1 MERIRGDMLKYSGY
15 RIGAFL
21 VITLLLVLSSSSGL
35 MAAASTTVS
44 IDDVRVPSGDTAT
57 VELWALNVTDL
68 AIFDITISYNAS
80 VVNVTGAENNPE
92 LGDSLNN
99 LENAGNGSVRLAS
112 YGYKHEGEG
121 LDGDVLLSTLTLQAV
136 GEIGDT
142 SNLSIGINTL
152 ADSSEVDIPADVWNG
167 SVSIIQAK
175 EAEEG
180 EGGSSGASGVSSDE
194 PSSNIVMREIR
205 DQYLYA
211 DRDVTYSF
219 TSGVPVYE
227 LAVRATSNTGL
238 ISAQV
243 ELLKDLSGRVSGP
256 PDGVVDEYINIWLGK
271 GDFGSQSVKEAV
283 IRFRVSKDWISE
295 HGVDSVLL
303 MQYSDGGWVELE
315 TARIGESGGDL
326 LYESST
332 DHLSSRFAIVGT
344 AEETASTEESMPVS
358 EEDLVETTPE
368 RATEGE
374 EGVGFPIPGFGAIFS
389 LIGLLATV
397 FLLRGRL

>member
-1 MERIRGDMLKYSGY
+1 MKRGMIVAGML
-15 RIGAFL
+15 
-21 VITLLLVLSSSSGL
+21 L
-35 MAAASTTVS
+35 MFSALTVS
-44 IDDVRVPSGDTAT
+44 AQALSIDAPKYAVVGETLSVT
-57 VELWALNVTDL
+57 VT
-68 AIFDITISYNAS
+68 S
-80 VVNVTGAENNPE
+80 
-92 LGDSLNN
+92 
-99 LENAGNGSVRLAS
+99 
-112 YGYKHEGEG
+112 
-121 LDGDVLLSTLTLQAV
+121 DGDVV
-136 GEIGDT
+136 EG
-142 SNLSIGINTL
+142 
-152 ADSSEVDIPADVWNG
+152 ADVYFVLNG
-167 SVSIIQAK
+167 GTPTHARTDEDGVAVYKPLLAGTLGITARYEGLTAEKTLSVEEVKAK
-175 EAEEG
+175 G
-180 EGGSSGASGVSSDE
+180 TSTPNEGGSSGASGVSSDE
-194 PSSNIVMREIR
+194 PSTNIEMYEKR

-227 LAVRATSNTGL
+227 LVVWATSNTGL

-256 PDGVVDEYINIWLGK
+256 PDGVVDEYTNIWLGR

-344 AEETASTEESMPVS
+344 VKETASTEESMPVS

>member
-1 MERIRGDMLKYSGY
+1 MKRGMIVAGML
-15 RIGAFL
+15 
-21 VITLLLVLSSSSGL
+21 L
-35 MAAASTTVS
+35 MFSALTVS
-44 IDDVRVPSGDTAT
+44 AQALSIDAPEYAVVGETLSVT
-57 VELWALNVTDL
+57 V
-68 AIFDITISYNAS
+68 AS
-80 VVNVTGAENNPE
+80 
-92 LGDSLNN
+92 
-99 LENAGNGSVRLAS
+99 
-112 YGYKHEGEG
+112 
-121 LDGDVLLSTLTLQAV
+121 DGDVIE
-136 GEIGDT
+136 G
-142 SNLSIGINTL
+142 
-152 ADSSEVDIPADVWNG
+152 ADVYFVLNG
-167 SVSIIQAK
+167 GTPTHARTDEDGVAVYKPLLAGTLGITARYEGLTAEKTLSVEEVKAK
-175 EAEEG
+175 EVKAKG
-180 EGGSSGASGVSSDE
+180 TSPPNEGGSSGASGVSSDE

>member
-1 MERIRGDMLKYSGY
+1 MLKYSGY
-15 RIGAFL
+15 KIGAFL

-44 IDDVRVPSGDTAT
+44 IDDVRVPSGGTAT
-57 VELWALNVTDL
+57 VELRALNVTDL

-99 LENAGNGSVRLAS
+99 LENARNGSVRLAS

-152 ADSSEVDIPADVWNG
+152 ADSSEVDIPADVRNG

-180 EGGSSGASGVSSDE
+180 EGGSGGASGVSSDE

-211 DRDVTYSF
+211 DRVVTYGF

-256 PDGVVDEYINIWLGK
+256 PDGMVYKYTNKYTNIWLGR
-271 GDFGSQSVKEAV
+271 GDFGSQGVKEAF

-344 AEETASTEESMPVS
+344 VEETASTEESMPVS

-368 RATEGE
+368 RAMEDE
-374 EGVGFPIPGFGAIFS
+374 EVVGFPIPGFGAIFS